1 MTTKNEEMQQG
12 LLDIMRRF
20 RKGTYLPFMIP
31 EGLTPSEA
39 RIIVG
44 IFMARLEFEDT
55 IQPRILSE
63 RMHMTPSALSQ
74 TLKLLEEKGYVERN
88 RISDDF
94 RAVSLELTE
103 QGTVIAKEAYRM
115 REKHL
120 TELIDY
126 VGADD
131 IDHLLVTLNKM
142 VDFHEQQAEAGKIG
156 VIAHPCPHS
165 S

>member
-1 MTTKNEEMQQG
+1 MTAKNDTMQRG

-31 EGLTPSEA
+31 DGLTPSEA

-44 IFMARLEFEDT
+44 IYMARLEFEDT

-63 RMHMTPSALSQ
+63 RMQMTPSALSQ
-74 TLKLLEEKGYVERN
+74 TLKLLEEKGYVVRN
-88 RISDDF
+88 RVSEDY

-103 QGTVIAKEAYRM
+103 QGTAVAKEAYRL

-120 TELIDY
+120 NELIEY
-126 VGADD
+126 VGADE
-131 IDHLLVTLNKM
+131 IDHLLVTLNRI
-142 VDFHEQQAEAGKIG
+142 VDFHEQQSEAGTG
-156 VIAHPCPHS
+156 DVCVHPCPHS
-165 S
+165 